1 MNDEIFGKNQSA
13 TTTKQFFFIVVTCLK
28 YLCNEEEFNTV
39 KMWYPPRTVNE
50 QLEFK
55 KAVHTVFGKLQAK
68 GKIPKNFLLTNKKRH
83 CFTEQLLN
91 KANRIELI
99 NLKVP
104 INELFDRII

>member
-1 MNDEIFGKNQSA
+1 LKLLRVTDAEYLKETKLSMNDEIFGKNQSA

-55 KAVHTVFGKLQAK
+55 KAVHTVFGKL
-68 GKIPKNFLLTNKKRH
+68 
-83 CFTEQLLN
+83 
-91 KANRIELI
+91 
-99 NLKVP
+99 
-104 INELFDRII
+104 